1 MSDEEPAKTF
11 TVNLRDPLL
20 ALFAS
25 SVELIIKR
33 VVVVDNV
40 FICFFHVVTIPH
52 FQRKSKLFFLFL
64 CIFFIKIELDNP
76 TPFLK
81 KLVCVCVANWR
92 GESFINLST
101 GSPHAFIGTW
111 QTGHE
116 LHLVFKKNNQTL

>member
-1 MSDEEPAKTF
+1 MSDEEPTKTF

-52 FQRKSKLFFLFL
+52 NRTKVKMFLSFFFFFIVIFFHFLLDKVFSKNLCKSLAINELRSAGFPSPRKSL
-64 CIFFIKIELDNP
+64 
-76 TPFLK
+76 
-81 KLVCVCVANWR
+81 
-92 GESFINLST
+92 
-101 GSPHAFIGTW
+101 
-111 QTGHE
+111 
-116 LHLVFKKNNQTL
+116 TLR

>member
-11 TVNLRDPLL
+11 AVNLRDPLL

-52 FQRKSKLFFLFL
+52 NRTKVKMFLSFFFFFIVIFFHFLLDKVFSKNLCKSLAINELRSAGFPAPRKSL
-64 CIFFIKIELDNP
+64 
-76 TPFLK
+76 
-81 KLVCVCVANWR
+81 
-92 GESFINLST
+92 
-101 GSPHAFIGTW
+101 
-111 QTGHE
+111 
-116 LHLVFKKNNQTL
+116 TLR

>member
-52 FQRKSKLFFLFL
+52 NRTKVKMFLSFFLF
-64 CIFFIKIELDNP
+64 IFFHFLLDITSRKNLCKSLVIK
-76 TPFLK
+76 
-81 KLVCVCVANWR
+81 
-92 GESFINLST
+92 
-101 GSPHAFIGTW
+101 
-111 QTGHE
+111 E
-116 LHLVFKKNNQTL
+116 LHRRGGPPRVTR